1 MQVESGG
8 ICMNTTS
15 KTQGNT
21 SEQEKWNTHTRRV
34 QEENII
40 VDSEKGGENIN
51 QEYD

>member
-21 SEQEKWNTHTRRV
+21 SEQENENTHTGRV
-34 QEENII
+34 HEENRT
-40 VDSEKGGENIN
+40 VGSEKSGENIN